1 MSVWIQLVNK
11 CNHNL
16 ITSGTLLPAAMMFA
30 ASQLN
35 PDQKYAIIGLITIG
49 YSLHEVSVMGGYY
62 FAVMDIAP
70 AFVGVIQGINKT
82 VSFLKVAHLAN
93 FVGLRKLKFL
103 HVFIGEPC
111 PRFYHA
117 RYNLSFDA

>member
-1 MSVWIQLVNK
+1 
-11 CNHNL
+11 
-16 ITSGTLLPAAMMFA
+16 MMFA

-82 VSFLKVAHLAN
+82 VSLAP
-93 FVGLRKLKFL
+93 G
-103 HVFIGEPC
+103 FIMPVIISALT
-111 PRFYHA
+111 PDVSLIIQVLTFS
-117 RYNLSFDA
+117 L